1 MQRNKDQ
8 FQSLRTKNKKKIDE
22 KISLAF
28 IKKEKGPT

>member
-8 FQSLRTKNKKKIDE
+8 FQSLPTKNKKVDE

-28 IKKEKGPT
+28 IKKEKGQT